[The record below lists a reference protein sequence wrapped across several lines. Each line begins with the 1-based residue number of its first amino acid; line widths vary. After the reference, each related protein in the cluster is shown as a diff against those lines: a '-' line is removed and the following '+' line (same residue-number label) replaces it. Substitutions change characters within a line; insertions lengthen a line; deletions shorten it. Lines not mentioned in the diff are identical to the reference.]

1 VHKRKKEGFYEKYIK
16 RVFDMVC
23 SLLAI
28 LCFGWL
34 YIIVALF
41 VKVKLGSP
49 VLFTQ
54 LRPGIINSK
63 SGNEKIFRM
72 YKFRSM
78 TDERDEAGTLLPDER
93 RLTSFGKVLRN
104 SSLDELPEI
113 FNILKGDMS
122 IVGPRPQL
130 VKDMV
135 FMTEEQ
141 RKRHCVRPG
150 LTGLAQVNGRNDI
163 SWEDKLN
170 WDLKYIEKITF
181 VGDIR
186 IIFQTIIKA
195 FVKQEGITKGGMATS
210 EDLGDYLLNKRKISK
225 QEYDKKQDEARK
237 LLKIWRR
244 NGAI

>member
-1 VHKRKKEGFYEKYIK
+1 
-16 RVFDMVC
+16 
-23 SLLAI
+23 
-28 LCFGWL
+28 
-34 YIIVALF
+34 
-41 VKVKLGSP
+41 
-49 VLFTQ
+49 
-54 LRPGIINSK
+54 
-63 SGNEKIFRM
+63 
-72 YKFRSM
+72 M

>member
-1 VHKRKKEGFYEKYIK
+1 
-16 RVFDMVC
+16 MVC